1 MRSSTSGRVG
11 RASGRERTTS
21 GRGRYGCTVTRRGF
35 EAGPPL
41 LSPWLYPRCAGRCP
55 MSAMVK
61 TRRRVTNPIK
71 TPESVE
77 ETETGLSR
85 YSPDLKHVGSD
96 AEAPEDAIREEEGPE
111 SWEE

>member
-1 MRSSTSGRVG
+1 
-11 RASGRERTTS
+11 
-21 GRGRYGCTVTRRGF
+21 
-35 EAGPPL
+35 
-41 LSPWLYPRCAGRCP
+41 

-61 TRRRVTNPIK
+61 TRPRVTNPIK

-85 YSPDLKHVGSD
+85 YSPDLKQVGSD

-111 SWEE
+111 SWEEWKTEAPDAGRGGYPSIERDFTHGRSRS